1 MNTTFKPKITLFHCI
16 NTLIDKS
23 ALPETESDAF
33 ELKVVKLP
41 CSAMVKDIFLLRA
54 FEAGADGVAVI
65 VCPEGTCRYVE
76 GNIRAQ
82 KRVTWVKKLLD
93 EIGVGGDRLALHNIP
108 HGDIAEAV
116 KIINQTVEQLI
127 ESGPNPAS

>member
-1 MNTTFKPKITLFHCI
+1 MGSDTL
-16 NTLIDKS
+16 
-23 ALPETESDAF
+23 

-54 FEAGADGVAVI
+54 FEAGADGVAVM
-65 VCPEGTCRYVE
+65 VCPEGTCRHVE

-82 KRVTWVKKLLD
+82 KRVAWVKKLLD

-108 HGDIAEAV
+108 HGDKTEATE
-116 KIINQTVEQLI
+116 IINKTAEQLA
-127 ESGPNPAS
+127 ELGPNPAS